1 MRTNHITF
9 LLMFVLGSILQL
21 AGPLC
26 GEEIRKWQSASGT
39 FSLDAELLEVKDQK
53 VQLKKADG
61 TTLWVDL
68 QKLSADDV
76 QFVREWQE
84 KKEAEQKQPIPKAG
98 QGSPNS
104 NPSKMTSPA
113 TESNSASKTATSSSK
128 RPVKKETESAQFK
141 APFPPNENL
150 DLLAGSV
157 SSLELTVPATPSS
170 FIGWHLR
177 DNTGTRGYV
186 ADLSKG
192 VVFPSFPV
200 SKSIEGKALSPDGS
214 LFATFGGAVTTISF
228 YPVNSDQPAFEIQP
242 SEFSSIGSILF
253 LSPNELIVMGRSQ
266 TSGGAIYDLS
276 KRKISKWLEVPVLQ
290 RKPLVTPD
298 GKWIA
303 VAVGQDTIGLI
314 DTRTGKSKLGIKLE
328 GNRDFAVPTLLD
340 FSFCDQGRELG
351 VLCTG
356 DRCGF
361 RIYDTKT
368 GKLKVSHS
376 LTQSIQQIAWFW
388 EEYKGPAIESLPTD
402 KGWLL
407 YGVAVVDAKR
417 GGPVWNQKGPATAQM
432 SIFQIL
438 QSEQSQIVLLGDSDK
453 KTFKSMPFPWQ
464 EIEAGREVFQK

>member
-1 MRTNHITF
+1 
-9 LLMFVLGSILQL
+9 MFVLGATLQL
-21 AGPLC
+21 EGRLC
-26 GEEIRKWQSASGT
+26 GEEIRKWQSASGA
-39 FSLDAELLEVKDQK
+39 FSLEAELLEVEEQK

-68 QKLSADDV
+68 QKLCADDV
-76 QFVREWQE
+76 RFIREWQR
-84 KKEAEQKQPIPKAG
+84 KKDAEQKQPVPKAG

-104 NPSKMTSPA
+104 NPSSMNSPS
-113 TESNSASKTATSSSK
+113 TESTLPPKTTTSSSK
-128 RPVKKETESAQFK
+128 RPAKKEAESTAFK
-141 APFPPNENL
+141 ANFAVNENL

-157 SSLELTVPATPSS
+157 SALELTVPATPSS

-186 ADLSKG
+186 ADLSQG

-214 LFATFGGAVTTISF
+214 LFATFGGVVTTISF
-228 YPVNSDQPAFEIQP
+228 YPAKSAQPGFEIQP
-242 SEFSSIGSILF
+242 SEFSSITSISF
-253 LSPNELIVMGRSQ
+253 LSSNELIVMGRSQ

-276 KRKISKWLEVPVLQ
+276 KRKIAKWLEVPTLQ
-290 RKPLVTPD
+290 RKHLVSPD

-303 VAVGQDTIGLI
+303 VLVGQDTIGLI
-314 DTRTGKSKLGIKLE
+314 DTRTGKSRIGIKLE
-328 GNRDFAVPTLLD
+328 GNRNFAAPTVLA
-340 FSFCDQGRELG
+340 FSFCGDGRELG

-388 EEYKGPAIESLPTD
+388 EEYKGPAIESLPDD

-417 GGPVWNQKGPATAQM
+417 GGPVWNQKGPAAAQM

-438 QSEQSQIVLLGDSDK
+438 QSDHSQIVLIGDSDG

-464 EIEAGREVFQK
+464 EIEAGREVFGK

>member
-1 MRTNHITF
+1 MRTDYINF
-9 LLMFVLGSILQL
+9 LLMLVLGFLVQL
-21 AGPLC
+21 ARPLS
-26 GEEIRKWQSASGT
+26 GEEIRKWQSANGA
-39 FSLDAELLEVKDQK
+39 FSLEAELLQVEEQK
-53 VQLKKADG
+53 VQLKKTDG

-76 QFVREWQE
+76 QFVREWQK
-84 KKEAEQKQPIPKAG
+84 KKEAEQRQPIPKAG

-104 NPSKMTSPA
+104 NPSKMNAPA
-113 TESNSASKTATSSSK
+113 TESNSLPKTAISSSK
-128 RPVKKETESAQFK
+128 RPAKKETESAEFK

-150 DLLAGSV
+150 DLLVGSV
-157 SSLELTVPATPSS
+157 SALELTVPAPPSA

-192 VVFPSFPV
+192 IVFPTFPV

-242 SEFSSIGSILF
+242 SEFSSIASISF
-253 LSPNELIVMGRSQ
+253 LSSNELIVMGRSKK
-266 TSGGAIYDLS
+266 SGGAIYDLS
-276 KRKISKWLEVPVLQ
+276 KRKIVKWLEVPVLQ
-290 RKPLVTPD
+290 GKHLVSPD

-303 VAVGQDTIGLI
+303 VLVGQDTIGLI
-314 DTRTGKSKLGIKLE
+314 DTRTGKSKLAIKLE
-328 GNRDFAVPTLLD
+328 GNRDFAAPTVLA

-388 EEYKGPAIESLPTD
+388 EEYKGPAIESLPDD

-407 YGVAVVDAKR
+407 YGVAIVDAKR

-438 QSEQSQIVLLGDSDK
+438 QSDQSQIVLLGDSDK
-453 KTFKSMPFPWQ
+453 KTFKSIPFPWQ
-464 EIEAGREVFQK
+464 EIEAGRDKFGK